1 MKRQLIALCS
11 AAVLL
16 FNACSS
22 QKELTTLKVGASP
35 APHAQI
41 LESCRD
47 ALAKEGYQLE
57 IVEFTDY
64 VQPNLSLS
72 SGDLDANYFQH
83 TPYLEEFCESRDL
96 DLSAAA
102 KIHFEP
108 LGIYKGTCSDL
119 SALEKGATIAV
130 PNDPTNE
137 ARALQLLAANGLL
150 TLKED
155 AGLEA
160 TVLDIVENP
169 YELTFTELEAAQ
181 LPRVLPDIDL
191 AVINGNYALDAG
203 ITDSLLLT
211 EDPASDAA
219 QRFANVIA
227 VRTGDE
233 ETPAIKALVKA
244 LTSDETRTFL
254 EETYGSTVVPVF

>member
-16 FNACSS
+16 LGACSS
-22 QKELTTLKVGASP
+22 QKELTPLKVGASP

-57 IVEFTDY
+57 VVEFTDY
-64 VQPNLSLS
+64 VLPNLSLS

-83 TPYLEEFCESRDL
+83 SPYLEEFCQSRDL
-96 DLSAAA
+96 DLNAAA

-108 LGIYKGTCSDL
+108 LGLYKGKCSDL
-119 SALEKGATIAV
+119 ADLQKGAAIAV

-181 LPRVLPDIDL
+181 LPRVLPDVDL

-203 ITDSLLLT
+203 ITDALLLT

-233 ETPAIKALVKA
+233 ETPAIKALVKV